1 MAGSKTGN
9 NIPAPGAMTSPQM
22 PGAIPNY
29 STIPGHI
36 GEATPVATSKD
47 RPLSQ
52 YGSAEEIAGV
62 FRKKPADQIQPA
74 DFEQADATAEEM
86 RKVDPAN
93 LTPIRPVPGPG
104 SNPAIVA
111 GAATA
116 ELSSGE

>member
-1 MAGSKTGN
+1 
-9 NIPAPGAMTSPQM
+9 
-22 PGAIPNY
+22 
-29 STIPGHI
+29 
-36 GEATPVATSKD
+36 
-47 RPLSQ
+47 
-52 YGSAEEIAGV
+52 
-62 FRKKPADQIQPA
+62 
-74 DFEQADATAEEM
+74 M